1 MIQFIS
7 NSLSNLKEPEDSCIT
22 NSLLTYSTAIL
33 KLKIKNMKHLSIQPT
48 RIRTIFV
55 IALLCLTMQSIAQPD
70 SIRNLQQF
78 LYPDF
83 TRGVVKLKSGPN
95 RAAMMNYNTV
105 TGKMIFY
112 QDGQLL
118 DLIKPET
125 VDTIYLQNA
134 KFVFHENEFY
144 ELLVKAP
151 ISLFIEHKSN
161 ITSSGKP
168 SAYGTSSETASS
180 TSISKMYDD
189 KTYNFK
195 LPENFKVT
203 PSPVY
208 WVRMN
213 NVMYKIASERQ
224 FLKLFPTKVA
234 EIKKFINQSNIN
246 FKKQDD
252 LIKLV
257 TYCNTLKI

>member
-1 MIQFIS
+1 
-7 NSLSNLKEPEDSCIT
+7 
-22 NSLLTYSTAIL
+22 
-33 KLKIKNMKHLSIQPT
+33 MKHLNT
-48 RIRTIFV
+48 IRMKTIFV
-55 IALLCLTMQSIAQPD
+55 IALLCLSMQSIAQTD

-83 TRGVVKLKSGPN
+83 ARGVVKLKSGPN

-118 DLIKPET
+118 DLNKPET
-125 VDTIYLQNA
+125 VDTIFLQTA
-134 KFVFHENEFY
+134 KFVFIENEFY
-144 ELLVKAP
+144 ELLVNAP
-151 ISLFIEHKSN
+151 VTLFIHHGSN

-168 SAYGTSSETASS
+168 AAYGTPSETASS
-180 TSISKMYDD
+180 TSISKIYDD

-213 NVMYKIASERQ
+213 NVMYKFASERQ
-224 FLKLFPTKVA
+224 FLKIFPTKVA
-234 EIKKFINQSNIN
+234 EIKNFINQSNIN
-246 FKKQDD
+246 VKKQDD

-257 TYCNTLKI
+257 TYCNTLNI